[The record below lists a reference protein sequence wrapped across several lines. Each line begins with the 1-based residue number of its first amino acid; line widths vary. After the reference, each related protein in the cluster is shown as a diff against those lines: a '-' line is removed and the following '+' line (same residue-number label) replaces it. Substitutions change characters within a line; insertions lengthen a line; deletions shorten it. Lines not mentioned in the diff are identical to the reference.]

1 MDRAEL
7 QKKIDAIAWYH
18 EFDFG
23 DGLKAVSKTSD
34 VDGHR
39 IVWAGIRAEL
49 DRIDFAGKR
58 VLDIGCWD
66 GYWSFYAERRGAAEV
81 LATDDISQNWANGQ
95 GLPLARELL
104 KSSIA
109 IDQHRSVYDIA
120 ALNRRF
126 DIILCLGVYYHLI
139 DPFYA
144 FSQLRHCCHDGTLLV
159 LEGDA
164 TLGLRTDT
172 FYFDFATR
180 SGTAFLPTP
189 RGLKEMLEAA
199 YFTVESQTW
208 TVLPGDPPRQ
218 PRFRFLAPPPEDFS
232 ERIPP
237 APDRN
242 GRMVTVCRPFAG
254 ECKLHFYKP
263 PFGLDRHDPRFANL
277 R

>member
-1 MDRAEL
+1 MDRADL

-23 DGLKAVSKTSD
+23 DGLKAVSKTPD

-39 IVWAGIRAEL
+39 VVWVGIRAEL

-58 VLDIGCWD
+58 VLEIGCWD

-139 DPFYA
+139 DPFHA

-172 FYFDFATR
+172 FYFDFANR
-180 SGTAFLPTP
+180 SSTAFLPTP
-189 RGLKEMLEAA
+189 RGLREMLEAA

-208 TVLPGDPPRQ
+208 TVPPGPAKRPRRLQ
-218 PRFRFLAPPPEDFS
+218 IFAPPPADFS

-237 APDRN
+237 APHRN

-254 ECKLHFYKP
+254 ESKLHFFKP
-263 PFGLDRHDPRFANL
+263 PFGLDRYDPRYASL